1 MARRKALFTV
11 DLGDN
16 GGRKIFYSIKK
27 IKEWIDHEQQY
38 WNWISPYNR
47 ELNVQNSYRQ
57 HYAHINQIR
66 ELVHLLDDQEGE
78 LEEGK
83 VHAVEALILKA
94 YKNNRIIHS
103 KSSKAK
109 YLEKLRKKNER
120 YAAFTFS
127 YFYGNRNNHIDFI
140 LAAFDGLL
148 FEKGIRDTNLRSN
161 KELVDELIEDLKESK
176 SEAEGLLDQ
185 STLESNEIVGRL
197 ENTLEKYKEDFGT
210 QLQTQN
216 DEFKGLIE
224 TANSSLSNIEAVYDK
239 KLAIQSSVRYWKAK
253 ANSHKNFLKRF
264 YWLFGISIVI
274 SAVLIFLEIKYLF
287 EGYGVDTPPPYW
299 LAAIV
304 ILTMAV
310 AIWLIRVLA
319 KIMLSNIHLRTDA
332 DERRVM
338 ILTYLALLRRENA
351 ITEEDRK
358 IILQTLFRPSATG
371 IIKDDNLPTFLW
383 DKFTST

>member
-1 MARRKALFTV
+1 MAKRKALFTV

-16 GGRKIFYSIKK
+16 GGRKIFYSIEK
-27 IKEWIDHEQQY
+27 IKEWIDHEHQY
-38 WNWISPYNR
+38 WNWVSSYNR
-47 ELNVQNSYRQ
+47 ELNVQNYYKQ
-57 HYAHINQIR
+57 HFSHINQIR
-66 ELVHLLDDQEGE
+66 QLVHTLYQQEGE
-78 LEEGK
+78 LKDSKFQE
-83 VHAVEALILKA
+83 VEALIVKA
-94 YKNNRIIHS
+94 YKNNKIIHS
-103 KSSKAK
+103 KSPKAK
-109 YLEKLRKKNER
+109 YLEKLRKKNDR
-120 YAAFTFS
+120 HAAFTFS

-148 FEKGIRDTNLRSN
+148 FEKGVRDTNLRSN
-161 KELVDELIEDLKESK
+161 KDLANELIEDLKESK
-176 SEAEGLLDQ
+176 SEAEGLLEQ
-185 STLESNEIVGRL
+185 STLESSDTVQSL
-197 ENTLEKYKEDFGT
+197 KTTFEKYKKDFGT
-210 QLQTQN
+210 QLQTQKE
-216 DEFKGLIE
+216 DFEGLVE
-224 TANSSLSNIEAVYDK
+224 TATSSLSNIEAVYDK

-264 YWLFGISIVI
+264 YWLFGFSIVI
-274 SAVLIFLEIKYLF
+274 SAFLIFLEIRYLF

-358 IILQTLFRPSATG
+358 VILQTLFRPSATG
-371 IIKDDNLPTFLW
+371 IIKDENLPTFLW